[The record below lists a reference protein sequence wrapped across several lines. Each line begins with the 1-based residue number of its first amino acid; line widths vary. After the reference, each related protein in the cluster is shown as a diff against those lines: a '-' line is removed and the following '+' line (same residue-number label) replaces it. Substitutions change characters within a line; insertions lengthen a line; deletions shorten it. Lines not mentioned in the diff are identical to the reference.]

1 MNAERVSSASKD
13 MMQAIKK
20 GVILQSLQLEN
31 SLPSEGGMQENPSG
45 IIKDYLNAP
54 MGSDKD
60 AKIKKIVSAA
70 VTIAQQNDCLPSGMT
85 LSEPKDV
92 AIVVD
97 DSLNR
102 AKLAY
107 QVGMGI
113 IDPVEVV
120 DGLIDTAAARTVALV
135 DSAFKNGTVN
145 KVLTQT
151 AVGLLTWLK
160 VPNAQSYAPLISTV
174 ICRVEKPIQNAI
186 TKGINFIA
194 QTAKKTVRK
203 VATTIKEFVKSKIL
217 AIS

>member
-135 DSAFKNGTVN
+135 DSAFKKASVTDSHSNRIY
-145 KVLTQT
+145 L
-151 AVGLLTWLK
+151 
-160 VPNAQSYAPLISTV
+160 
-174 ICRVEKPIQNAI
+174 CR
-186 TKGINFIA
+186 
-194 QTAKKTVRK
+194 KKY
-203 VATTIKEFVKSKIL
+203 FDD
-217 AIS
+217 